1 MKSVD
6 ASVRNAIR
14 SAHDIKA
21 LPRLTAEW
29 NMNRYAETV
38 QVANWI
44 GDWWETVENDVDHF
58 PLDSIIEPIRPSKGI
73 NKARVDYGTIS
84 DSYTSPSMPRYY
96 IASLEDK
103 YKYWCSPYPSDAG
116 GNIGSVAPA
125 VMYGTAGTFVKVN
138 KIVVTIEN
146 SWASPANWAI
156 QTTVDHGASWQ
167 SASSSPAIGGDGRA
181 ILYWNGSGWS
191 STRPNTLTATTNIN
205 GVRVIVT
212 RLEGGRGVD
221 NSPTYARMS
230 PARGGQVLATNGSNS
245 YFSLIEI
252 SARLEMDLSAD
263 LINVA
268 DKFDAGEAS
277 QVTPVGTITSN
288 VSQLNIWNGD
298 NVFSNAMAG
307 LMEPNVKMNL
317 EYVYHIGAARYPVQQ
332 FSMYTEEW
340 NENEDSTISVDLS
353 DSSKYLKEIYPREA
367 KYENLT
373 LAQIVYR
380 LLDSVGFTDYNI
392 VNYGNINDFRIPVF
406 WTDGES
412 TIWEIFDDLSTATQ
426 SLIYFD
432 AFGKLNVK
440 SRENAYNP
448 ARPID
453 WTLRGETVGSE
464 LADIEALSQ
473 SGQYDANLIKVK
485 YRKAAWAEEVNG
497 FIKNT
502 TVWSPEDTVVLR
514 STPMLGGLN
523 QGDDW
528 FLISPGEAA
537 HWPYEGHIQI
547 EGEFI
552 EYSGKHF
559 NYREGGAWKSIYI
572 HDQKEFDKYNELGGV
587 YERGYN
593 HFSGYFAIKERGVW
607 NTDDVT
613 HTAEA
618 KGWEVKNYNLD
629 GNAAWN
635 TRACWQYHPGSSL
648 VRLSSNGVL
657 PTLRNWA
664 ISYRGVFSDA
674 PFRHFGTRFRFNGAA
689 LHHRGGICFNQGN
702 NGDGYFVEVRPSN
715 TIENKDRDKEDEII
729 IYAIHNGNIW
739 QMKSQFKPHDLIVAD
754 VWHDLA
760 LTFDPGSHR
769 ITVWLDGKKVMSDNI
784 IPAYRHNPSGRFG
797 MFIRGQT
804 NMDFEYIYALSGD
817 EPELADDVSFLDRTR
832 GAYVGNVWE
841 KDRVYR
847 QGTRSRWV
855 KRKGKKKKLVRNE
868 KYTYANFMDEF
879 GPYVHEVREFDV
891 KFDPAPVK
899 SANLYFTNDW
909 QVVCPVFRSGS
920 HGAYFILANAS
931 RNNAVVQG
939 DDDFSFAAAGESV
952 PQQLLV
958 MGRNLVVSE
967 DEEIEVRNER
977 QIRSRGEIIAEIDS
991 DWIQNEGAA
1000 QAVADWIA
1008 THWSR
1013 GADQL
1018 EVSVFGN
1025 TLFEVGDVVGIE
1037 FPDKSMT
1044 SGTHQYFV
1052 TGIETEFN
1060 SGIETSVTLQRK
1072 N

>member
-6 ASVRNAIR
+6 AAVRNAIR
-14 SAHDIKA
+14 TAHDIKA

-29 NMNRYAETV
+29 NMNRYTDVIAV
-38 QVANWI
+38 SNGIANW
-44 GDWWETVENDVDHF
+44 EAEENDVDHF
-58 PLDSIIEPIRPSKGI
+58 PIDSIIEPIRPSKGI

-103 YKYWCSPYPSDAG
+103 YKYWCSPYASDAG
-116 GNIGSVAPA
+116 GNISGVAPQ
-125 VMYGTAGTFVKVN
+125 VLYGTAGTSIKVN
-138 KIVVTIEN
+138 KIVVAVEN
-146 SWASPANWAI
+146 SWASPSTWSI
-156 QTTVDHGASWQ
+156 QTTTDHGASWQ

-181 ILYWNGSGWS
+181 TLYWNGSGWS
-191 STRPNTLTATTNIN
+191 SSRPSTLTQTTNIN
-205 GVRVIVT
+205 GVRVTVT
-212 RLEGGRGVD
+212 RLEGGKGVD

-230 PARGGQVLATNGSNS
+230 PARGGQVVQTDGSSS

-252 SARLEMDLSAD
+252 SARLEMDLTTD
-263 LINVA
+263 LINVS

-288 VSQLNIWNGD
+288 VSQLTIWNGD
-298 NVFSNAMAG
+298 NTFSDAMAG

-317 EYVYHIGAARYPVQQ
+317 EYVYYIGTTQFPVQQ

-340 NENEDSTISVDLS
+340 SENEDSTISVDLS
-353 DSSKYLKEIYPREA
+353 DASKYLKEIYPREA

-412 TIWEIFDDLSTATQ
+412 TIWEIFDDLSTSTQ

-440 SRENAYNP
+440 SRENAYDP
-448 ARPID
+448 ARSID
-453 WTLRGETVGSE
+453 WTLRGKTVGTE
-464 LADIEALSQ
+464 LADIETLSTT
-473 SGQYDANLIKVK
+473 GQFDANLIKVK

-497 FIKNT
+497 HVKNT

-514 STPMLGGLN
+514 STPLLGGLN
-523 QGDDW
+523 AGDDW
-528 FLISPGEAA
+528 LLISPGEVA
-537 HWPYEGHIQI
+537 HWPYEGHVQI

-559 NYREGGAWKSIYI
+559 NYREGGQWKSIYV
-572 HDQKEFDKYNELGGV
+572 HDQKEYDKYNELGGV

-593 HFSGYFAIKERGVW
+593 HFSGYLAIKERGVW
-607 NTDDVT
+607 NTEDVT
-613 HTAEA
+613 HTPEA
-618 KGWEVKNYNLD
+618 KGWEVRNFNLD
-629 GNAAWN
+629 TNSSWN
-635 TRACWQYHPGSSL
+635 TRACWQWHRGSSL
-648 VRLSSNGVL
+648 VRMSSNGVL
-657 PTLRNWA
+657 PTLNNWA
-664 ISYRGVFSDA
+664 IAYRGVPSDA
-674 PFRHFGTRFRFNGAA
+674 PYKHFGTRFRFNGAA
-689 LHHRGGICFNQGN
+689 LHHRGGIAFNQQT
-702 NGDGYFVEVRPSN
+702 NGDGYYIECRPTN
-715 TIENKDRDKEDEII
+715 TINNKDRDKEDEII
-729 IYAIHNGNIW
+729 IYSIHNGNAK
-739 QMKSQFKPHDLIVAD
+739 QMKSNIKPADLIVAD

-760 LTFDPGSHR
+760 VTFDSGAHR
-769 ITVWLDGKKVMSDNI
+769 ISIWLDGKKVMTDTISPSN
-784 IPAYRHNPSGRFG
+784 YRHAASGRFG
-797 MFIRGQT
+797 MFIRGNT
-804 NMDFEYIYALSGD
+804 NMDFEYFYALSGD
-817 EPELADDVSFLDRTR
+817 EPELVDDVSFLDRTR
-832 GAYVGNVWE
+832 GAYVGDVWQH
-841 KDRVYR
+841 DRVYR
-847 QGTRSRWV
+847 TGTRSRWV
-855 KRKGKKKKLVRNE
+855 KRKGKKKKLVKNE
-868 KYTYANFMDEF
+868 KYKYANFMDEF

-939 DDDFSFAAAGESV
+939 DDDFSFAAAGASV
-952 PQQLLV
+952 SQQLMV
-958 MGRNLVVSE
+958 YGRNLVISE

-977 QIRSRGEIIAEIDS
+977 QIRSRGEIISEIDS
-991 DWIQNEGAA
+991 DWIQSEGAA

-1008 THWSR
+1008 AHWAN

-1018 EVSVFGN
+1018 EVNVFGN
-1025 TLFEVGDVVGIE
+1025 VLFEVGDLVGIE

-1044 SGTHQYFV
+1044 TSTHQYFV
-1052 TGIETEFN
+1052 TGIETTFN
-1060 SGIETSVTLQRK
+1060 SGIETSLTLQRK